1 MFTVNVC
8 MEKSM
13 ERRMDV
19 RTQDALVNRNHRA
32 RARCASKPLE
42 QPPRTVLLQPFNHS
56 MPAPRKWSHHN
67 VTSTKMARSLCTGTP
82 TAQRNPAGEQP
93 LTPHLICADFLEAQ
107 RRSSAVRLFVGIMTG
122 PNNRERRD
130 AVRQTWMSYPNV
142 GFSVVACFVIGRR
155 QVPNATLARMDIEFA
170 EHRDLLFLPS
180 IADGCVKMVSI
191 GKMHAFWVAAAGI
204 LRHHHRSASAPLI
217 VKVDDDSFVN
227 LPLLEVAVEPLNCL
241 SRLYYGAI
249 GFTGYQPAGF
259 QNCGFAWGGGAAYTR
274 YGCAAR
280 GAHPPFPFVL
290 GQLQVLSLPLVV
302 ALAASAD
309 ATEFAAAA
317 EAALDTLAN
326 EDSALGHMI
335 SMLPEVTYI
344 NMPSAAWHNLGCFAD
359 LRRSMY
365 RTPTNASIVVHRILS
380 VAALRFT
387 WDAVRGRLPPSW
399 LGAPEIATCVEA
411 TSMHAYGSQVSRSP
425 HVMHRMQNWCRRC
438 SNRTDAT
445 VRKSECYES
454 LGTKQRAAA
463 TLASCRRSGYLPS
476 ERSR

>member
-19 RTQDALVNRNHRA
+19 RTQDALVVMRNHRA

-107 RRSSAVRLFVGIMTG
+107 RRSSESVRLFVGIMTG
-122 PNNRERRD
+122 PSNRERRD

-227 LPLLEVAVEPLNCL
+227 LPLLEVAVEPLN
-241 SRLYYGAI
+241 
-249 GFTGYQPAGF
+249 
-259 QNCGFAWGGGAAYTR
+259 
-274 YGCAAR
+274 
-280 GAHPPFPFVL
+280 
-290 GQLQVLSLPLVV
+290 
-302 ALAASAD
+302 
-309 ATEFAAAA
+309 
-317 EAALDTLAN
+317 
-326 EDSALGHMI
+326 
-335 SMLPEVTYI
+335 
-344 NMPSAAWHNLGCFAD
+344 
-359 LRRSMY
+359 
-365 RTPTNASIVVHRILS
+365 
-380 VAALRFT
+380 
-387 WDAVRGRLPPSW
+387 
-399 LGAPEIATCVEA
+399 
-411 TSMHAYGSQVSRSP
+411 
-425 HVMHRMQNWCRRC
+425 
-438 SNRTDAT
+438 
-445 VRKSECYES
+445 
-454 LGTKQRAAA
+454 
-463 TLASCRRSGYLPS
+463 
-476 ERSR
+476 